1 MTDSGTAASKEN
13 TFGQPVSDHLAR
25 RTTSRFPSKFKNP
38 DSMTLREHLAE
49 LRWRLIASVAVYAF
63 MSVLAYFLYPHI
75 LSFLEGPYCRS
86 VVHSYKQCG
95 LYVQGPLDGFTIR
108 LNTSAYAA
116 FLLSLPVVCYQMWRF
131 VTPGL
136 KSNERHIAVM
146 FSASAVVLFTF
157 GVYVA
162 WLTFP
167 HALGFLNSASGPG
180 IKDLYTPQKYI
191 SLILALMAIFG
202 VTFEFPVFLVAL
214 EMAGAVSPQRLS
226 AWRRPAIVLIVLVAA
241 IVTPSSDPFSMF
253 AMAIPLL
260 VFYEVSIVVGK
271 IVWHRKKNHTKND
284 ISASESIYKA

>member
-1 MTDSGTAASKEN
+1 MSDAEITKSDKDILMEGIPDNSSRQMSSK
-13 TFGQPVSDHLAR
+13 FS
-25 RTTSRFPSKFKNP
+25 SKFKHP
-38 DSMTLREHLAE
+38 DSMTIREHLAE
-49 LRWRLIASVAVYAF
+49 LRWRLIISVVVYVIMAI
-63 MSVLAYFLYPHI
+63 LAYFLYPRI
-75 LSFLEGPYCRS
+75 LSFLETPYCRTI
-86 VVHSYKQCG
+86 VHSVQRCG

-116 FLLSLPVVCYQMWRF
+116 FLLALPVICYQIWRF

-136 KSNERHIAVM
+136 KSNERHVAVA
-146 FSASAVVLFTF
+146 FSVSAAVLFIF
-157 GVYVA
+157 GAYVA

-180 IKDLYTPQKYI
+180 IKDLYTPQKYL

-214 EMAGAVSPQRLS
+214 EMAKVISPERLS

-260 VFYEVSIVVGK
+260 VFYEVAIVIGK
-271 IVWHRKKNHTKND
+271 IILRRKK
-284 ISASESIYKA
+284 IVA